1 MIFYFHIFNIFYYYQ
16 FYLNCCHN
24 LLRLIFIPYEFIHL
38 DLINLVLFFIF
49 PFIIFIKINL
59 FFLLFFLFFL
69 ILIHLDLMIM
79 ILFLLFFFIFIH
91 LNFITLF
98 LFFIFPFIIYIKI
111 TLIFNYLL
119 DWNMRSLSLLDSWFY
134 KFFYTSQRLYLPIS
148 YFVELLSC
156 NSPSK

>member
-38 DLINLVLFFIF
+38 
-49 PFIIFIKINL
+49 
-59 FFLLFFLFFL
+59 
-69 ILIHLDLMIM
+69 
-79 ILFLLFFFIFIH
+79 
-91 LNFITLF
+91 NFITLF

-119 DWNMRSLSLLDSWFY
+119 D
-134 KFFYTSQRLYLPIS
+134 
-148 YFVELLSC
+148 
-156 NSPSK
+156 